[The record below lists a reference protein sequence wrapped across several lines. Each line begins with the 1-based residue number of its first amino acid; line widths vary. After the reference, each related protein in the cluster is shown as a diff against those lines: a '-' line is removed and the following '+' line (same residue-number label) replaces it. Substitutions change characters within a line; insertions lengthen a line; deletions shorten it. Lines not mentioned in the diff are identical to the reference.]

1 MFIEQIKKQKDIEKY
16 FQNGDLNKIYSIL
29 SNYKIRNEFYYIA
42 SANYY
47 YSVGEV
53 DKGIEL
59 LEDSLKNFSNSFEIY
74 FNLATLLSIRK
85 EYRKSIMAY
94 ARAIKLAPTDEDKN
108 DALSKVNELLQVLQS
123 DVSNSKIE
131 LQKIAHQAQQ
141 IIKEFDDRV
150 YPLSRN
156 QESLVRK
163 VHNGNELT
171 NLYRVLGIE
180 DLNSN
185 NRFHFK
191 TELFKGMA
199 TKKITLNITNH
210 SLIPLS
216 FIQDVSEVTII
227 TPTEELVFKKGTLDK
242 NHYNYL
248 RFEEIG
254 EYTIEAETEIF
265 VGTPLLLQNK
275 ALIKNNTKLVMSLFI
290 DGLSGEFLEEHFEEY
305 MPRTAE
311 FFKDGYVNT
320 NCYTTGD
327 WTYPSVSSLLTGK
340 TTLNHGRHH
349 PTNYFDFTKYNH
361 IFFNDIKNA
370 GYTTAQFNNNWRM
383 TPTYGY
389 SQGMDRTIYQNFLGG
404 FAAGDVI
411 SEAIEHIE
419 TFKEVP
425 QYIWVSLTDLH
436 DVADEINDNF
446 LSQASTPMWSRTD
459 KNLGATS
466 VQSKYDENKIERY
479 KHEMKRLDLHLAT
492 LYNYLRTN
500 YKKEDI
506 LITLFSDHGQTYFSQ
521 EEFLL
526 HEYRTKIPFMM
537 VGNNIKTKKSNELSS
552 IIDIFPTMMRQ
563 LNIETDIHEGRV
575 LQDFEGEGRDFTLTE
590 TIHPNQPYLIVIK
603 TKDNQYRF
611 KTIENVDNNCKVNL
625 IEHEFIR
632 MSVNSVETEQDSKY
646 LNYILERASILQK

>member
-1 MFIEQIKKQKDIEKY
+1 MMDRITYLKNTIEKG
-16 FQNGDLNKIYSIL
+16 FESANIDQVKEALENFPIK
-29 SNYKIRNEFYYIA
+29 NEFYYTA

-47 YSVGEV
+47 YSVGEM

-59 LEDSLKNFSNSFEIY
+59 LEDSLKDFSNSFEIH

-85 EYRKSIMAY
+85 DYKKSILAY
-94 ARAIKLAPTDEDKN
+94 ARAIKLASIDEDK
-108 DALSKVNELLQVLQS
+108 DEALSKVNQLLQLLQS
-123 DVSNSKIE
+123 DVSNSKVE
-131 LQKIAHQAQQ
+131 LQEIAHQAQQ
-141 IIKEFDDRV
+141 VIQEFDDRI
-150 YPLSRN
+150 YPLNRCR
-156 QESLVRK
+156 ESLIRK

-171 NLYRVLGIE
+171 NLYRAMGVE
-180 DLNSN
+180 DIDANS
-185 NRFHFK
+185 RFHFK
-191 TELFKGMA
+191 AELFKGVA
-199 TKKITLNITNH
+199 TKEINLNIVKP
-210 SLIPLS
+210 SVLPLS
-216 FIQDVSEVTII
+216 FIEGVSQIMIT
-227 TPTEELVFKKGTLDK
+227 TPTKELQFKIGTLDK

-248 RFEEIG
+248 RLEETG
-254 EYTIEAETEIF
+254 SYTIKANTEIF
-265 VGTPLLLQNK
+265 VGNPLPFRDDANK
-275 ALIKNNTKLVMSLFI
+275 NIPKLVVSLFI